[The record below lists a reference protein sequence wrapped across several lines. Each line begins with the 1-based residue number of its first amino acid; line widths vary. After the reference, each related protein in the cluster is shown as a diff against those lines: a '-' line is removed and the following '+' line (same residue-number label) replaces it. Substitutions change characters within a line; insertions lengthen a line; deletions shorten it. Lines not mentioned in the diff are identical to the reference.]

1 MITVTMQQA
10 LDFRKAYNFFNEIKL
25 PLKAAYK
32 LTKIK
37 QAIEKETEYYG
48 EKFQEIVDTYA
59 KKDENGNLMYN
70 EDGSQI
76 LIKDGMVMECNQ
88 KLEELH
94 NLEIGVENYN
104 LTIEDLGE
112 GIEVTTED
120 LDALMPFFS

>member
-10 LDFRKAYNFFNEIKL
+10 LDFRKAYLSFNEIKL

-37 QAIEKETEYYG
+37 QGVEKETEYYAQ
-48 EKFQEIVDTYA
+48 KFQEIVETYA
-59 KKDENGNLMYN
+59 KKDENGNLLYN
-70 EDGSQI
+70 EDGTQI
-76 LIKDGMVMECNQ
+76 LIKDGMVLECNE

-94 NLEIGVENYN
+94 QLEVGIENYN
-104 LTIEDLGE
+104 LTIDDLGDDVQ
-112 GIEVTTED
+112 VTTED

>member
-37 QAIEKETEYYG
+37 NAVEKETDYYG

-59 KKDENGNLMYN
+59 KKDENGELQYN
-70 EDGSQI
+70 EDGTQI
-76 LIKDGMVMECNQ
+76 LIKDGMIVECNQ

-94 NLEIGVENYN
+94 NLEIGIENYN
-104 LTIEDLGE
+104 LSIEDLGE

>member
-1 MITVTMQQA
+1 MVTVTMQQA

-37 QAIEKETEYYG
+37 QAVEKETEYYG

-59 KKDENGNLMYN
+59 KKDEDGNLMYSK
-70 EDGSQI
+70 DGTQI

-94 NLEIGVENYN
+94 ELEIGIENYD
-104 LTIEDLGE
+104 LKIEDLGE
-112 GIEVTTED
+112 GIEVTTDD

>member
-37 QAIEKETEYYG
+37 QAVEKETEYYG

-59 KKDENGNLMYN
+59 KKDEDGNLMYSK
-70 EDGSQI
+70 DGTQI
-76 LIKDGMVMECNQ
+76 LIKDGMIPECNQ

-94 NLEIGVENYN
+94 NLEIGIENYN

>member
-37 QAIEKETEYYG
+37 QAVEKETEYYG
-48 EKFQEIVDTYA
+48 EKFQEIIDTYA

-76 LIKDGMVMECNQ
+76 LIKDGMIMECNQ

-94 NLEIGVENYN
+94 NLEIGIENYN

>member
-10 LDFRKAYNFFNEIKL
+10 LDFRKAYIYFNGIKL

-48 EKFQEIVDTYA
+48 QKFQEIVDTYA
-59 KKDENGNLMYN
+59 QKDDNGNLKYN
-70 EDGSQI
+70 EDGTQI
-76 LIKDGMVMECNQ
+76 MIKDGMVMECNQ

-94 NLEIGVENYN
+94 NLEIGIENYN
-104 LTIEDLGE
+104 LTIDDLGE
-112 GIEVTTED
+112 GIEVTVDD
-120 LDALMPFFS
+120 LDALMPFLS

>member
-10 LDFRKAYNFFNEIKL
+10 LDFRKAYLSFNEIKL

-37 QAIEKETEYYG
+37 QGVEKETEYYAQ
-48 EKFQEIVDTYA
+48 KFQEIVETYA
-59 KKDENGNLMYN
+59 KKDENGNLLYN
-70 EDGSQI
+70 EDGTQI
-76 LIKDGMVMECNQ
+76 LIKDGMVLECNE

-94 NLEIGVENYN
+94 QLEVGIENYN
-104 LTIEDLGE
+104 LTIDDLGDD
-112 GIEVTTED
+112 IQVTTED

>member
-10 LDFRKAYNFFNEIKL
+10 LDFRKAYIYFNGIKL

-48 EKFQEIVDTYA
+48 QKFQEIVDTYA
-59 KKDENGNLMYN
+59 QKDENGNLKYN
-70 EDGSQI
+70 EDGTQI
-76 LIKDGMVMECNQ
+76 MIKDGMVMECNQ

-94 NLEIGVENYN
+94 NLEIGIENYN
-104 LTIEDLGE
+104 LTIDDLGE
-112 GIEVTTED
+112 GIEVTVDD

>member
-1 MITVTMQQA
+1 MITITMQQA

-37 QAIEKETEYYG
+37 QAVENETQYYG

-70 EDGSQI
+70 EDGTQI

-94 NLEIGVENYN
+94 NLEIGIENYN
-104 LTIEDLGE
+104 LTIDDLGE

>member
-1 MITVTMQQA
+1 MVTVTMQQA

-37 QAIEKETEYYG
+37 QAVEKETEYYG

-59 KKDENGNLMYN
+59 KKDDDGNLQYN
-70 EDGSQI
+70 EDGTQI

-94 NLEIGVENYN
+94 ELEIGIENYD
-104 LTIEDLGE
+104 LKIEDLGE
-112 GIEVTTED
+112 GIEVTTDD

>member
-10 LDFRKAYNFFNEIKL
+10 LDFRRAYNVFNEVKL

-37 QAIEKETEYYG
+37 NAVENETQYYG

-59 KKDENGNLMYN
+59 QKDENGNLKYN
-70 EDGSQI
+70 EDGTQI
-76 LIKDGMVMECNQ
+76 LIKDGMIMECNQ

-94 NLEIGVENYN
+94 NLEIGIENYN
-104 LTIEDLGE
+104 LTIDDLGDS
-112 GIEVTTED
+112 IEVTAGD
-120 LDALMPFFS
+120 LDALMPFLS

>member
-37 QAIEKETEYYG
+37 QAVEKETEYYG

-94 NLEIGVENYN
+94 NLEIGIDNYN

>member
-37 QAIEKETEYYG
+37 QAVEKETEYYG

-70 EDGSQI
+70 EDGNQI

-94 NLEIGVENYN
+94 NLEIGIENYN

>member
-10 LDFRKAYNFFNEIKL
+10 LDFRKAYIYFNGIKL

-48 EKFQEIVDTYA
+48 QKFQEIVDTYA
-59 KKDENGNLMYN
+59 QKDENGNLKYN
-70 EDGSQI
+70 EDGTQI
-76 LIKDGMVMECNQ
+76 MIKDGMVMECNQ

-94 NLEIGVENYN
+94 NLEIGIENYN
-104 LTIEDLGE
+104 LTIDDLGE
-112 GIEVTTED
+112 GIEVTVDD
-120 LDALMPFFS
+120 LDALMPFLS

>member
-10 LDFRKAYNFFNEIKL
+10 LDFGRAYNFFNEIKL

-37 QAIEKETEYYG
+37 NAVEKETDYYR

-59 KKDENGNLMYN
+59 KKDENGELQYN
-70 EDGSQI
+70 EDGTQI

-94 NLEIGVENYN
+94 SLEIGIENFD
-104 LTIEDLGE
+104 LKIEDLGD

>member
-59 KKDENGNLMYN
+59 KKDEDGNLMYSK
-70 EDGSQI
+70 DGTQI
-76 LIKDGMVMECNQ
+76 LIKDGMIPECNQ

-94 NLEIGVENYN
+94 NLEIGIENYN

>member
-1 MITVTMQQA
+1 MTS
-10 LDFRKAYNFFNEIKL
+10 FRN
-25 PLKAAYK
+25 
-32 LTKIK
+32 
-37 QAIEKETEYYG
+37 YG

-70 EDGSQI
+70 EDGTQI
-76 LIKDGMVMECNQ
+76 LIKDGMIPECNQ

-94 NLEIGVENYN
+94 NLEIGIENYN

>member
-37 QAIEKETEYYG
+37 NALEKETEYYS
-48 EKFQEIVDTYA
+48 EKFQEIVNTYA
-59 KKDENGNLMYN
+59 KKDDEGNLMYN
-70 EDGSQI
+70 EDGTQI
-76 LIKDGMVMECNQ
+76 LIKDGMIAECNQ
-88 KLEELH
+88 ALEELH
-94 NLEIGVENYN
+94 SLEVGVENYN
-104 LTIEDLGE
+104 LTIDDLGE
-112 GIEVTTED
+112 GIEVTTDD

>member
-10 LDFRKAYNFFNEIKL
+10 LDFRKAYNYFNSIKL

-37 QAIEKETEYYG
+37 DSVEKETEYYG

-59 KKDENGNLMYN
+59 KKDENGNLQYN
-70 EDGSQI
+70 EDGTQI
-76 LIKDGMVMECNQ
+76 LIKDGMVAECND

-94 NLEIGVENYN
+94 SLEIGIENYN
-104 LTIEDLGE
+104 LTIDDLGE
-112 GIEVTTED
+112 NIEVTADD
-120 LDALMPFFS
+120 LDALIPFLS

>member
-1 MITVTMQQA
+1 MITVTMQEA
-10 LDFRKAYNFFNEIKL
+10 LDFRRGYNFFNSVKL

-37 QAIEKETEYYG
+37 NAVEKETEYYG

-59 KKDENGNLMYN
+59 KKDEDGNLMYN
-70 EDGSQI
+70 EDGTQI
-76 LIKDGMVMECNQ
+76 LIKDGMISECND

-94 NLEIGVENYN
+94 NLEVSIENYN
-104 LTIEDLGE
+104 LTIDDLGDDL
-112 GIEVTTED
+112 EVTTDD

>member
-37 QAIEKETEYYG
+37 QAVEKETEYYG

-76 LIKDGMVMECNQ
+76 LIKDGMIMECNQ

-94 NLEIGVENYN
+94 NLEIGIENYN

>member
-48 EKFQEIVDTYA
+48 EKFQQIVDTYA
-59 KKDENGNLMYN
+59 KKDDDGNLLYN
-70 EDGSQI
+70 EDGTQI
-76 LIKDGMVMECNQ
+76 LIKDGMITECNQ
-88 KLEELH
+88 ELEELH
-94 NLEIGVENYN
+94 NLEIGVDNYN
-104 LTIEDLGE
+104 LTIDELGD
-112 GIEVTTED
+112 GVEVTAED
-120 LDALMPFFS
+120 LDALMPFLS

>member
-37 QAIEKETEYYG
+37 QAVEKETEYYG

-59 KKDENGNLMYN
+59 KKDEDGNLMYN
-70 EDGSQI
+70 KDGSQI
-76 LIKDGMVMECNQ
+76 LIKDGMIMECNQ

-94 NLEIGVENYN
+94 NLEIGIENYN

-112 GIEVTTED
+112 SIEVTTED

>member
-10 LDFRKAYNFFNEIKL
+10 LDFRKAYIYFNEIKL

-48 EKFQEIVDTYA
+48 QKFQEIVDTYA
-59 KKDENGNLMYN
+59 QKDENGNLKYN
-70 EDGSQI
+70 EDGTQI
-76 LIKDGMVMECNQ
+76 MIKDGLVMECNQ

-94 NLEIGVENYN
+94 NLEIGIENYN
-104 LTIEDLGE
+104 LTIDDLGE
-112 GIEVTTED
+112 GIEVTVDD
-120 LDALMPFFS
+120 LGALMPFFS

>member
-10 LDFRKAYNFFNEIKL
+10 LNFRNAYNFFNSIKL

-37 QAIEKETEYYG
+37 NAVEKETEYYA

-59 KKDENGNLMYN
+59 KKDEDGNLMYN
-70 EDGSQI
+70 EDKTQI
-76 LIKDGMVMECNQ
+76 LIKDGMIAECNQ
-88 KLEELH
+88 KIEELH
-94 NLEIGVENYN
+94 TLEIGIENYN

-112 GIEVTTED
+112 GIEVTAED

>member
-37 QAIEKETEYYG
+37 QAVEKETEYYG

-59 KKDENGNLMYN
+59 KKDEDGNLMYSK
-70 EDGSQI
+70 DGTQI
-76 LIKDGMVMECNQ
+76 LIKDGMITECNQ
-88 KLEELH
+88 KIEELH
-94 NLEIGVENYN
+94 TLEIGIENYN

>member
-1 MITVTMQQA
+1 MITVIMQQA

-37 QAIEKETEYYG
+37 QAVEKETEYYG

-76 LIKDGMVMECNQ
+76 LIKDGMIMECNQ

-94 NLEIGVENYN
+94 NLEIGIENYN

>member
-37 QAIEKETEYYG
+37 QAVEKETEYYG

-94 NLEIGVENYN
+94 NLEIGIENYN
-104 LTIEDLGE
+104 LTIDDLGE

>member
-1 MITVTMQQA
+1 MVTVTMQQA

-37 QAIEKETEYYG
+37 QAVEKETEYYG

-59 KKDENGNLMYN
+59 KKDEDGNLQYN
-70 EDGSQI
+70 EDGTQI

-94 NLEIGVENYN
+94 ELEIGIENYD
-104 LTIEDLGE
+104 LRIEDLGE
-112 GIEVTTED
+112 GIEVTTDD

>member
-37 QAIEKETEYYG
+37 QAVEKETEYYG

-94 NLEIGVENYN
+94 NLEIGIENYN
-104 LTIEDLGE
+104 LKIEDLGE

>member
-37 QAIEKETEYYG
+37 QAVEKETEYYG

-76 LIKDGMVMECNQ
+76 LIKDGMIMECNQ

>member
-1 MITVTMQQA
+1 MVTVTMQQA

-37 QAIEKETEYYG
+37 QAVEKETEYYG

-59 KKDENGNLMYN
+59 KKDDDGNLQYN
-70 EDGSQI
+70 EDGTQI

-94 NLEIGVENYN
+94 ELEIGIENYD
-104 LTIEDLGE
+104 LKIEDLGD
-112 GIEVTTED
+112 GIEVTTDD

>member
-10 LDFRKAYNFFNEIKL
+10 LEFRRAYNYFNSVKL

-37 QAIEKETEYYG
+37 NAIDTETQYYG
-48 EKFQEIVDTYA
+48 EKFQEIIDTYA
-59 KKDENGNLMYN
+59 QKDENGNLKYS
-70 EDGSQI
+70 EDGAQI
-76 LIKDGMVMECNQ
+76 LIKDGMIIECNQ

-94 NLEIGVENYN
+94 NLEVGIENYN
-104 LTIEDLGE
+104 LTIDDLGD

-120 LDALMPFFS
+120 LSALMPFFS

>member
-10 LDFRKAYNFFNEIKL
+10 LDFRKAYIYFNGIKL

-48 EKFQEIVDTYA
+48 QKFQEIVDTYA
-59 KKDENGNLMYN
+59 QKDENGNLKYN
-70 EDGSQI
+70 EDGTQI
-76 LIKDGMVMECNQ
+76 MIKDGMVMECNQ

-94 NLEIGVENYN
+94 NLEIGIENYN
-104 LTIEDLGE
+104 LTIDDLGE
-112 GIEVTTED
+112 GIEVTVDD
-120 LDALMPFFS
+120 LGALMPFFS

>member
-10 LDFRKAYNFFNEIKL
+10 LDFGRAYNFFNEIKL

-37 QAIEKETEYYG
+37 NAVEKETDYYR

-59 KKDENGNLMYN
+59 KKDENGELQYN
-70 EDGSQI
+70 EDGTQI

-94 NLEIGVENYN
+94 NLEIKIENFD
-104 LTIEDLGE
+104 LKIEDLGE
-112 GIEVTTED
+112 GIEVTTGD

>member
-1 MITVTMQQA
+1 MITVTMKQA

-37 QAIEKETEYYG
+37 QAVEKETEYYG

-94 NLEIGVENYN
+94 NLEIGIENYN

>member
-37 QAIEKETEYYG
+37 QAVEKETEYYG

-59 KKDENGNLMYN
+59 KKDDNGNLMYN

-76 LIKDGMVMECNQ
+76 LIKDGMIMECNQ

-94 NLEIGVENYN
+94 NLEIGIENYN